1 MRRYGNSTALRRRA
15 PSATGIPGAAL
26 GLCLLSLTAVLPS
39 GRAAAESLP
48 AAISACRGE
57 IDAAQRLRCYD
68 AEVDRIEAVT
78 GRLGPP
84 AVNQS
89 VTAPNAAA
97 PISAAP
103 GAAAPVSAGASLPPA
118 AAAPSSAAPALT
130 ATPPPRAH
138 ATLPMFRA
146 KIVAMSFR
154 RAGEFVITLDNGQ
167 VWTQYVTEGKARIG
181 VGDSVLIR
189 PGFMGAYIL
198 KGPTDWITKV
208 HLLGADPES

>member
-1 MRRYGNSTALRRRA
+1 
-15 PSATGIPGAAL
+15 
-26 GLCLLSLTAVLPS
+26 LSLTAALPS

-97 PISAAP
+97 P
-103 GAAAPVSAGASLPPA
+103 VSAGASSPPA

>member
-1 MRRYGNSTALRRRA
+1 
-15 PSATGIPGAAL
+15 
-26 GLCLLSLTAVLPS
+26 
-39 GRAAAESLP
+39 
-48 AAISACRGE
+48 
-57 IDAAQRLRCYD
+57 
-68 AEVDRIEAVT
+68 
-78 GRLGPP
+78 
-84 AVNQS
+84 
-89 VTAPNAAA
+89 
-97 PISAAP
+97 
-103 GAAAPVSAGASLPPA
+103 
-118 AAAPSSAAPALT
+118 
-130 ATPPPRAH
+130 
-138 ATLPMFRA
+138 MFRA